1 MSPRLPMIAL
11 TLILSGGAAHA
22 FTGKCVLQV
31 DGKTYLNG
39 PCPIGLEK
47 GGDFSNGTDGTD
59 TTKPSKYFAMVS
71 IDKDTGT
78 GDGWWNGVDA
88 DSHAHD
94 PLGKLTRQG
103 ACWVNARAKVCAMK

>member
-1 MSPRLPMIAL
+1 
-11 TLILSGGAAHA
+11 
-22 FTGKCVLQV
+22 
-31 DGKTYLNG
+31 
-39 PCPIGLEK
+39 
-47 GGDFSNGTDGTD
+47 
-59 TTKPSKYFAMVS
+59 MVS